1 VHLLDRLEPGASAHR
16 LHDHCL
22 RSRLTEAIEID
33 DVSAL
38 PAELLTTQTKRTPN
52 KSSIKARIR
61 AVIAAAVA
69 GLPKPEATHLAFPLA
84 ATAVQLLQLLQARR
98 AKQRQDSAP
107 ADGSRAGCAS
117 APGTQKRLGSD
128 LHRPG
133 ADCGDRR

>member
-1 VHLLDRLEPGASAHR
+1 MTSAP
-16 LHDHCL
+16 
-22 RSRLTEAIEID
+22 
-33 DVSAL
+33 
-38 PAELLTTQTKRTPN
+38 PAELLTTQAKRTPN